1 MTRAWDCLRGW
12 RTIYTKAEVLAHG
25 WSWHAGTAAMVATL
39 NCAGP
44 AFGAP
49 LPLRPPEPW
58 HAVVGVVPSPT
69 TINVPSPT
77 PDYGPSP
84 LQFLPTPEAFS
95 LPIPNG
101 AFPAFT
107 VTPGLVTEETT
118 PAPHPCQPAH
128 WWNGSACVEGKKSPP
143 ADVPEPAGVAVL
155 GAALVALAAMRRR
168 KA

>member
-1 MTRAWDCLRGW
+1 MTRAWNCLQGW
-12 RTIYTKAEVLAHG
+12 RTIYTRAEVIAHG
-25 WSWHAGTAAMVATL
+25 WSWHAGTAPIIVAVGCLGLTG
-39 NCAGP
+39 A
-44 AFGAP
+44 AP
-49 LPLRPPEPW
+49 LPPLPAQPG
-58 HAVVGVVPSPT
+58 GVVSQPAAPA
-69 TINVPSPT
+69 

-84 LQFLPTPEAFS
+84 LQFLPTPEEFS
-95 LPIPNG
+95 LPIPSG
-101 AFPAFT
+101 GFFI

-128 WWNGSACVEGKKSPP
+128 WWDGSACVEGKKPPP